1 LAEQRT
7 EPAADA
13 QRTTRGQRAVLAQRP
28 RHAAH
33 GIQRDCNAVGI
44 EIDPHRD
51 NDSTGP
57 SSESDGQVIGLANE
71 RGCPLFTHVGALRL
85 LVVIGAISLFLT
97 AAVAPA
103 AAAGDLPG
111 QFMGDAYGNK
121 ANAKAGDLSTKLG
134 RAAYQPCPC
143 HGTGGAVH
151 SNAVDNVDGG
161 KAYKA
166 GHIENTAQAMKQ
178 TQMRAFV
185 QTTSTVTNIRALDG
199 LITVQ
204 SMRAVATTKASTT
217 SINSNNDGSAITGLK
232 IGGHSVT
239 VDPGERID
247 LPGFGYVVF
256 YDVHRFG
263 DGTSFGGIRVDM
275 MRIVITRANS
285 LNIPVGSVIISTHAR
300 AGYSRRE
307 SASVLGAAAWGSSAT
322 SSSADVRNAFGRS
335 APVYLG
341 CFARGTSSGSN
352 RVAEATYPGAL
363 NTGLIVNRV
372 HGEISSSLALAWAN
386 SRIEMV
392 NLFDGLV
399 TADVVKGVATAS
411 VDGSGGN
418 ANFDGSH
425 FVDLQVNGQAFGDD
439 VAPNTQVVLPGI
451 GTMTLFRTNSSQDA
465 NDAHAEVDMIVIDV
479 TQLTP
484 QGIPAGTEIKIAHAS
499 ADSEP

>member
-1 LAEQRT
+1 MF
-7 EPAADA
+7 
-13 QRTTRGQRAVLAQRP
+13 TR
-28 RHAAH
+28 
-33 GIQRDCNAVGI
+33 
-44 EIDPHRD
+44 
-51 NDSTGP
+51 
-57 SSESDGQVIGLANE
+57 
-71 RGCPLFTHVGALRL
+71 VGALRL

-97 AAVAPA
+97 TAIAPA

-111 QFMGDAYGNK
+111 TFMGDAYGNR
-121 ANAKAGDLSTKLG
+121 ANAKAGELSTKLG

-178 TQMRAFV
+178 TGMKAFV

-204 SMRAVATTKASTT
+204 SMRAVATTKASTSSIT
-217 SINSNNDGSAITGLK
+217 SNHDGSAITGLK
-232 IGGHSVT
+232 INGNSVT
-239 VDPGERID
+239 VNPGQRID

-256 YDVHRFG
+256 YDVRRLG

-285 LNIPVGSVIISTHAR
+285 LDIPVGSEIISTHAR
-300 AGYSRRE
+300 AGYSRNE
-307 SASVLGAAAWGSSAT
+307 SASVLGAAAWGSTAT

-341 CFARGTSSGSN
+341 CFARGTASGSN
-352 RVAEATYPGAL
+352 RVHEATYPQTL
-363 NTGLIVNRV
+363 YTGLIVNRV
-372 HGEISSSLALAWAN
+372 HGEISSSLALASAN
-386 SRIEMV
+386 SRIETV
-392 NLFDGLV
+392 NLFNGLV
-399 TADVVKGVATAS
+399 TAEVVKGVATAY
-411 VDGSGGN
+411 VDGSGGHV
-418 ANFDGSH
+418 NFDGSR
-425 FVDLQVNGQAFGDD
+425 FLNLQVNGQAFGDN
-439 VAPNTQVVLPGI
+439 VAPNTQVALPGI
-451 GTMTLFRTNSSQDA
+451 GTMTLFRTSSSHDA
-465 NDAHAEVDMIVIDV
+465 NEAHAQIDMIVINV

-499 ADSEP
+499 ADSQP